1 MNLDQRIDAMRDE
14 IIKSTQDIIKIKSV
28 EAEPKGDMPFGE
40 GVQKSLECALE
51 LSEKLGFSTK
61 NVDNYAG
68 HADFGDGEEVL
79 GILVHVDVVPEGD
92 NWDYPPYGAEIHN
105 NRIYGRGAIDDKGPA
120 IAALYAMKAVMDSG
134 EPLNKK
140 VRMILEPMKK
150 PTGRVLITILKK
162 KKHLI

>member
-92 NWDYPPYGAEIHN
+92 NWDYPPMVRRFTTTAFT
-105 NRIYGRGAIDDKGPA
+105 D
-120 IAALYAMKAVMDSG
+120 V
-134 EPLNKK
+134 EPLTTK
-140 VRMILEPMKK
+140 VLLLQLYMQ
-150 PTGRVLITILKK
+150 
-162 KKHLI
+162 